1 MSTTASA
8 IQTALLM
15 LAREAFPKQ
24 MDVLTSRLLI
34 AHYIANT
41 DSATIDYQLGKK
53 LRSLGY
59 ELVSKP
65 KAQA

>member
-1 MSTTASA
+1 MPTTASV
-8 IQTALLM
+8 IQTALIM
-15 LAREAFPKQ
+15 LAREAFPEQ

-41 DSATIDYQLGKK
+41 DSATIDYQLGRK

-59 ELVSKP
+59 ELVLKP
-65 KAQA
+65 KAQS